1 MIFFK
6 RHAPSNTW
14 NWFLEL
20 LLIANSRLRVP
31 RNILTFC
38 VSHLPLIYLNLTHPI
53 LVRARHGSGT
63 VGSHMSLTPTQWQ
76 KRHPCRCPSTWMSH
90 PAWSLRHCNRGLQYK
105 FQAMNEKAPR
115 KNQESE
121 LYNNQNQDFMK
132 DLVQEGNPGVERAK
146 ELQLFTK
153 IQVRSCQDQRRSQ
166 LWYML
171 IQLQTNFR
179 CFNTFQNICVDM

>member
-14 NWFLEL
+14 NWFLKL
-20 LLIANSRLRVP
+20 LLFANSRLRVP
-31 RNILTFC
+31 KNILTFC

-171 IQLQTNFR
+171 IQLQTILDVS
-179 CFNTFQNICVDM
+179 TQSKTSALIL